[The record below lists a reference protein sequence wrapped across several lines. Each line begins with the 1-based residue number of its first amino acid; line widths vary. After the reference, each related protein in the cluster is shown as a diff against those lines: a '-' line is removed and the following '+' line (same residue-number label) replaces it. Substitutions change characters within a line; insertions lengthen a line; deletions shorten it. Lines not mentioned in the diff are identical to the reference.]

1 MEKELRLRK
10 NKDFQRVFKKGRAF
24 RNRQFTML
32 AYRNVDFQ
40 TRIGFTVTTKYG
52 TAVER
57 NRIKRRLREII
68 RTNKKDILH
77 GYDIVLIPKQITKE
91 MDYKS
96 LESSTIHIMGV
107 GKRQINRNRRR
118 KSWPDD

>member
-118 KSWPDD
+118 KS